1 MWIDRLQTWIEIENL
16 SEWRRTLDINGI
28 HAHLLSTLVTFELGI
43 TWLCGVYVHESYVS
57 PYSSLLV
64 LLLATWADKETP
76 GRPLKFAE

>member
-1 MWIDRLQTWIEIENL
+1 MWMDRLQTWIEIEK
-16 SEWRRTLDINGI
+16 EWRQTLDINGI

>member
-1 MWIDRLQTWIEIENL
+1 METDF
-16 SEWRRTLDINGI
+16 SFFYGI
-28 HAHLLSTLVTFELGI
+28 RAHLLSTLVTFELGI